1 MPGGPNGEG
10 DWELGEVASFLP
22 FGSKLKTFRLS
33 PEPPKVD
40 PVIPPRRHRKDVS
53 DRKGNEL
60 HNLTVVLRIEMP
72 HGIAIDEIDRT
83 SLPALNQKLLMKDA
97 GRTIGQK
104 KHTTG
109 TQVRVAI
116 VEGLCVVGSEIVAYA
131 ETDARAI

>member
-1 MPGGPNGEG
+1 MPGGPERGGRLRTRRGRQFSALRIEIEDLQFVSG
-10 DWELGEVASFLP
+10 AS
-22 FGSKLKTFRLS
+22 
-33 PEPPKVD
+33 EVD

-109 TQVRVAI
+109 T
-116 VEGLCVVGSEIVAYA
+116 
-131 ETDARAI
+131 